1 MFRGIKDYKLQ
12 KHSCPTGTNALTP
25 KRKLVLDM
33 NVKGYSFL
41 VVSIVAEIFGTLML
55 KLSNGFTLLYPS
67 LAVIFGYGLSFYFL
81 ALCLRSV
88 PLSLAYAIWSGAG
101 TALTALIGFLFWN
114 EAFHLAKLLGII
126 LIIGGILV
134 LNTSD
139 TAHNKNKTK
148 EKTI

>member
-12 KHSCPTGTNALTP
+12 KQSCPTGTNALTP

-88 PLSLAYAIWSGAG
+88 PPKSRLCDLVWSWNCFNCIDRLS
-101 TALTALIGFLFWN
+101 FL
-114 EAFHLAKLLGII
+114 E
-126 LIIGGILV
+126 
-134 LNTSD
+134 
-139 TAHNKNKTK
+139 
-148 EKTI
+148 

>member
-1 MFRGIKDYKLQ
+1 M
-12 KHSCPTGTNALTP
+12 
-25 KRKLVLDM
+25 
-33 NVKGYSFL
+33 GYLF
-41 VVSIVAEIFGTLML
+41 IFSL
-55 KLSNGFTLLYPS
+55 FACVPS
-67 LAVIFGYGLSFYFL
+67 
-81 ALCLRSV
+81 